1 MKLYNQLLE
10 LEALRAICEGDKA
23 NSSLLLG
30 ALDTNYFFTECAKQ
44 AFERIQFLAK
54 ERTEIPSWSELVTDP
69 TLSENYREV
78 LINFE
83 APNSSD
89 KMDSKY
95 SSGLIKNLNNYRKS
109 REMHKISERIV
120 AELTKDS
127 IDVDKV
133 YQEMYESLLTAKSG
147 KDISQCF
154 TRIGYNSNA
163 DEIVKEI
170 LKGKALRYI
179 PTGFNGWD
187 SKNGGLPRG
196 KLGIIAAT
204 SGGGKSLCASQLAL
218 NMALSDIRTCIV
230 PLEMSKTDML
240 HRFLA
245 NKTSLGMSDITKAS
259 ELTNED
265 RKKAYKQFKDFE
277 KKIAA
282 SGASVDM
289 FHPPEDIEMED
300 LLFILKP
307 YEYDVVIIDYIG
319 LLKGVDG
326 DNQWQKMGS
335 AARFAKRWAETT
347 GASVLILAQLSEDM
361 IIRYSRA
368 MKEHADLMWSWNSG
382 KLNETDGK
390 TVIKVE
396 PQKGRNQE
404 QSNFYL
410 KVDYTKMSMIDAT
423 DEEIESYEAKKA
435 TYKKQEGKITKSEYA
450 ATGSVDNSLYA
461 GL

>member
-10 LEALRAICEGDKA
+10 LEALRAICDGETA
-23 NSSLLLG
+23 NSSIVLG
-30 ALDTNYFFTECAKQ
+30 SIDKNYFYTECARQ

-54 ERTEIPSWSELVTDP
+54 EKTEIPSWSELITDP
-69 TLSENYREV
+69 TLSENHREI
-78 LINFE
+78 LINYE
-83 APNSSD
+83 PAEH
-89 KMDSKY
+89 KETGEKY
-95 SSGLIKNLNNYRKS
+95 ISGIVKNLNNYRKA
-109 REMHKISERIV
+109 REMHTISERIV
-120 AELTKDS
+120 SELTKDS

-133 YQEMYESLLTAKSG
+133 YQEIYESLLVAKSG
-147 KDISQCF
+147 KDITQCF

-163 DEIVKEI
+163 DNIVKEI
-170 LKGKALRYI
+170 LIGKALRYI
-179 PTGFNGWD
+179 PTGFKGWD
-187 SKNGGLPRG
+187 EKNSGLPRG

-218 NMALSDIRTCIV
+218 NMALIDVRTCIV
-230 PLEMSKTDML
+230 PLEMSKEDML

-245 NKTSLGMSDITKAS
+245 NKTQLGMSDITKAS
-259 ELTNED
+259 ELSKED
-265 RKKAYKQFKDFE
+265 RKKAYKIFKDFE
-277 KKIAA
+277 NKIAE
-282 SGASVDM
+282 SGASIDM
-289 FHPPEDIEMED
+289 FHPNEDIEMED

-347 GASVLILAQLSEDM
+347 GTTVLVLAQLSEDM
-361 IIRYSRA
+361 LIRYSRA

-390 TVIKVE
+390 TIIRVE
-396 PQKGRNQE
+396 PQKGRNQA

-410 KVDYTKMSMIDAT
+410 KVDYTKMSMVDATQEEIDA
-423 DEEIESYEAKKA
+423 YEAKK
-435 TYKKQEGKITKSEYA
+435 TSHSKQDGKYTKTEYNSS
-450 ATGSVDNSLYA
+450 GSVDNGLYS